1 MRAVIQ
7 RVSQAAVA
15 VEGREVARIG
25 SGLLVLLAVGADD
38 TEEDAAYVAEK
49 TANLRIFPDEAG
61 RFDRS
66 ALDVGGEVLLVS
78 QFTLYGDVRRGR
90 RPSFSGAAP
99 PDQARETFERTAAR
113 FEAAGLTV
121 RTGRF
126 QETMEVLL
134 VNDGP
139 VTIYLDSAERTRPRH
154 A

>member
-7 RVSQAAVA
+7 RVAHAAVS

-25 SGLLVLLAVGADD
+25 PGLLVLLAVGADD
-38 TEEDAAYVAEK
+38 TDEDAAYLADK

-61 RFDRS
+61 RLDHS
-66 ALDVGGEVLLVS
+66 VLDVGGEALLVS
-78 QFTLYGDVRRGR
+78 QFTLYADTRRGR
-90 RPSFSGAAP
+90 RPGFTAAAP
-99 PDQARETFERTAAR
+99 PAQAREMFERAAAR

-126 QETMEVLL
+126 QEMMQVSL

-139 VTIYLDSAERTRPRH
+139 VTIYLDSAERSRPRR

>member
-61 RFDRS
+61 RLDRS
-66 ALDVGGEVLLVS
+66 LLDVGGEVLLVS

-99 PDQARETFERTAAR
+99 PGQAREAFERAAAR

-126 QETMEVLL
+126 QEMMWVSL

-139 VTIYLDSAERTRPRH
+139 VTIYLDSAERSRPRH

>member
-25 SGLLVLLAVGADD
+25 AGLLVLLAVGDGD
-38 TEEDAAYVAEK
+38 TDADAAYVAEK
-49 TANLRIFPDEAG
+49 TANLRVFPDEAG
-61 RFDRS
+61 RFDHS
-66 ALDVGGEVLLVS
+66 TLDVGGEVLLVS

-99 PDQARETFERTAAR
+99 PAQARAMFEHAVAQ
-113 FEAAGLTV
+113 FEATGLTV

-126 QETMEVLL
+126 QEMMEVSL

-139 VTIYLDSAERTRPRH
+139 VTIYLDSAERTRPRR

>member
-15 VEGREVARIG
+15 VEGQEVARIG
-25 SGLLVLLAVGADD
+25 RGLLVLLAVGAAD
-38 TEEDAAYVAEK
+38 TDEDAAYLADK

-78 QFTLYGDVRRGR
+78 QFTLYADTRRGR
-90 RPSFSGAAP
+90 RPGFTGAAP
-99 PDQARETFERTAAR
+99 PDQAREMFERAVAR
-113 FEAAGLTV
+113 FEAAGLAI

-126 QETMEVLL
+126 QEMMQVSL

-139 VTIYLDSAERTRPRH
+139 VTIILDSAERSRPRR

>member
-126 QETMEVLL
+126 QETMEVSL

>member
-7 RVSQAAVA
+7 RVSEAAVA
-15 VEGREVARIG
+15 VGGREVARIG
-25 SGLLVLLAVGADD
+25 LGLLVLLAVGDDD
-38 TEEDAAYVAEK
+38 TDTDAAYIAEK

-66 ALDVGGEVLLVS
+66 ALDMGGEVLLVS

-99 PDQARETFERTAAR
+99 PDQARETFERAAAR

-126 QETMEVLL
+126 QETMEVSL

>member
-15 VEGREVARIG
+15 IEGREVARIG
-25 SGLLVLLAVGADD
+25 PGLLVLLAVGDGD
-38 TEEDAAYVAEK
+38 TDADAAYVTEK
-49 TANLRIFPDEAG
+49 TANLRIFPDEVG

-99 PDQARETFERTAAR
+99 PAQARAMFEHAVAQ
-113 FEAAGLTV
+113 FEATGLTV

-126 QETMEVLL
+126 QEMMEVSL

-139 VTIYLDSAERTRPRH
+139 VTICLDSAERMRPRR

>member
-61 RFDRS
+61 RFDCS
-66 ALDVGGEVLLVS
+66 LLDVGGEVLLVS

-99 PDQARETFERTAAR
+99 PAQARTMFEHVVAR
-113 FEAAGLTV
+113 FEAAGLTAP
-121 RTGRF
+121 TGRF
-126 QETMEVLL
+126 QERMEVSL